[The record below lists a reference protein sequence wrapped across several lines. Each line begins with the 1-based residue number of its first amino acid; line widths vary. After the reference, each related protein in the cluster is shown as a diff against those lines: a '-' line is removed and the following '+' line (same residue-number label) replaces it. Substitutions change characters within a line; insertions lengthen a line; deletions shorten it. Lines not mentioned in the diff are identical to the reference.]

1 MYRFAKGGSYAGEF
15 RRGAFHGMGLRF
27 MRAGG
32 VKSGRFEEGAFVE
45 ALGMDASDAASSKA
59 AEVSQAARRAAEASK
74 NQDES
79 NARFAARVIAEIFTF
94 PPFAATLA
102 ASVVVSGGAPMPD
115 ALASMLQPLAAANR
129 PLVLVTLGVL
139 FQPFMP
145 KLRARTAARFL
156 ATRYACAL
164 AAAAAV
170 AAAIPPGAGNAR
182 FILPALALMP
192 VPSVMVQYALD
203 HEGDAALAGCL
214 VNYSQIAS
222 LAALAALA
230 LLSAGA
236 GAAPRWVLPA
246 APPPRAPAW
255 PAGLARTGSRAE
267 AHGVRRARAWQSR
280 AGLGRRAEAARVSG
294 AARRGRRA
302 DRGADRGG
310 GGVRFPREKK
320 RRRRAPKR
328 ARRPRRYRQYRD
340 ARARAEAARRADA
353 WQTEGCCVTRGV
365 ACPSATPRHA
375 FCGGDEGILGAARR
389 GASRVATPR
398 SVVCFAATRLLSSRR
413 TTPSLTFQASTLPC
427 PRYTSA
433 CTHQSSRI
441 APLRDAAI
449 ATANRHRAT
458 ARSLRRAPK
467 RSAHFSKVMFSASTR
482 MVA

>member
-1 MYRFAKGGSYAGEF
+1 MSSDAAFRDGS
-15 RRGAFHGMGLRF
+15 AFHR
-27 MRAGG
+27 GG
-32 VKSGRFEEGAFVE
+32 VKSGRFEGAFVE

-79 NARFAARVIAEIFTF
+79 NARFAARVIAVIFTF

-102 ASVVVSGGAPMPD
+102 ASVVVSGGAPLPD

-246 APPPRAPAW
+246 ALAAAS
-255 PAGLARTGSRAE
+255 AGVAGAGSSRTGSSRRGAWCSS
-267 AHGVRRARAWQSR
+267 RARAWQSR
-280 AGLGRRAEAARVSG
+280 AGPGRRAEAAWPSPW
-294 AARRGRRA
+294 RRPTRRRA
-302 DRGADRGG
+302 DRGPTAAAAGFG
-310 GGVRFPREKK
+310 FPR
-320 RRRRAPKR
+320 
-328 ARRPRRYRQYRD
+328 
-340 ARARAEAARRADA
+340 
-353 WQTEGCCVTRGV
+353 
-365 ACPSATPRHA
+365 
-375 FCGGDEGILGAARR
+375 
-389 GASRVATPR
+389 
-398 SVVCFAATRLLSSRR
+398 
-413 TTPSLTFQASTLPC
+413 
-427 PRYTSA
+427 
-433 CTHQSSRI
+433 
-441 APLRDAAI
+441 
-449 ATANRHRAT
+449 
-458 ARSLRRAPK
+458 
-467 RSAHFSKVMFSASTR
+467 
-482 MVA
+482 